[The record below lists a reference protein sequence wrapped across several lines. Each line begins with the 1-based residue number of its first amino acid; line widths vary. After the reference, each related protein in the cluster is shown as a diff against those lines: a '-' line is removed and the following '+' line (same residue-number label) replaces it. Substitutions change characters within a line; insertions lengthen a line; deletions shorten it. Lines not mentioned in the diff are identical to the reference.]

1 MRHPPS
7 SPFCHR
13 RTTPTSLSFPSSKES
28 VPLIIIR
35 REIFYTNSLS
45 NQSFHSESLCVSVGK
60 EEGKGELGVVGARLG
75 TEGTGLQF
83 ISLRIFQH
91 LKTTCQNCYLP
102 PSCFIY
108 SGLELLAIFG
118 GYFRSMVSF
127 FLHFFFFSVDDNDVP
142 LLLAVAGT
150 HAPQSITLVG

>member
-1 MRHPPS
+1 M
-7 SPFCHR
+7 
-13 RTTPTSLSFPSSKES
+13 
-28 VPLIIIR
+28 
-35 REIFYTNSLS
+35 
-45 NQSFHSESLCVSVGK
+45 
-60 EEGKGELGVVGARLG
+60 
-75 TEGTGLQF
+75 QF

-91 LKTTCQNCYLP
+91 LKTTCSNCHLP

-108 SGLELLAIFG
+108 FGLELLAIFG

-127 FLHFFFFSVDDNDVP
+127 FLNFFFSVDDNDVP